1 MHTPVF
7 TRFAAA
13 FALACALTS
22 TMPPT
27 TAQAPAPQTQ
37 AGELLVYFGTYTNG
51 PLSKGIYSSRL
62 NLATGQ
68 LSPAQ
73 LAAESENPS
82 FLAVHPKRNFLYAV
96 NEVGKFEGQNSGS
109 VSAFAMDRQSGAL
122 KFLNRHSSAGAG
134 PAHVTIDSE
143 GKNVLVANY
152 GGGSVAVLPTAANGS
167 LQPPSSTIQHSGSS
181 VNPNRQKGPHAHS
194 INLDSSNRFAY
205 AADLGIDKIMIY
217 RYDAAK
223 GSLTPNTPPSASVE
237 PGSGPRH
244 FAIHPEGR
252 YAYVI
257 NELPLTITA
266 FSRDAGNGG
275 LTAFQTI
282 STLQPGTTP
291 QPGYSTAEIQVH
303 PSGRFLYGSNRG
315 HNSISMFSI
324 DPQSGRLTFSQIIST
339 DGRTPRNFGIDPSGT
354 YLLAA
359 NQQSDTVTVFRI
371 NEKNGRLMQV
381 GTPVAVPAPVC
392 VKFISPQPS
401 TPR

>member
-1 MHTPVF
+1 MHTTVF

-13 FALACALTS
+13 FAMLGALTS
-22 TMPPT
+22 TMPQT
-27 TAQAPAPQTQ
+27 SAQAPSPQTQ

-73 LAAESENPS
+73 LAAESESPS
-82 FLAVHPKRNFLYAV
+82 FLAVHPKRDFLYAV

-109 VSAFAMDRQSGAL
+109 VSAFAMNRQAGTLKLLNRQSSG
-122 KFLNRHSSAGAG
+122 GAG

-143 GKNVLVANY
+143 GRNVLVADY

-217 RYDAAK
+217 RYDATK

-266 FSRDAGNGG
+266 FSRDGGNGG

-315 HNSISMFSI
+315 HNSISMFFI

-371 NEKNGRLMQV
+371 NEKNGRLTQV

-392 VKFISPQPS
+392 VKFVSLQPS

>member
-96 NEVGKFEGQNSGS
+96 NEVGKFDGQNSGS

-122 KFLNRHSSAGAG
+122 KFLNRQPSAGAG
-134 PAHVTIDSE
+134 SAHVTIDSE

-315 HNSISMFSI
+315 HNSISMFLI